1 MGVTPTLSPL
11 GYRSHITSTGSSE
24 SLMAVKRRRPNREK
38 VTEINPLPGEAA
50 NENSPQDGFAPA
62 DNQGQPELEHDAA
75 TDAAEQILGANPL
88 LGIDRDE
95 LLETGRR
102 LLRLMTLN
110 PQAVLEENLVFG
122 RELIAIAMGQSRL
135 APDPKDRRFSHPIW
149 QKSGYYKRLM
159 QGFIAWRDMLNR
171 ILDRA
176 ETTVDDRERA
186 RFVLQLFTETFAP
199 TNSLLG
205 NPGAFQRITET
216 RGKSLLYGLTNF
228 IDDLNNNFGMPRQ
241 VDERKFQVG
250 RNLATT
256 PGAVVH
262 RGETFELIQYA
273 PQTQRVHKRP
283 LVIVPPQINKF
294 YATDL
299 SPGRSFVEFAV
310 QHGVQ
315 TFCISWRNPTAV
327 QRDWNMETYLTAC
340 KQAIDVACEIT
351 GADKVNAMAA
361 CAGGFTLATLL
372 GHLAAK
378 GEDRIASATLLV
390 TVLDTAAPTLLGQFA
405 SRSGVNAT
413 IEKSRRA
420 GVLEGSEMARVFA
433 WLRPNDLVWL
443 FVANNW
449 VMGNR
454 PPAFDILYW
463 NSDTT
468 RLPAEFHAD
477 LLRMFMDNPLRV
489 PGKIEVLGTPVDMS
503 KVDVPSYV
511 VAGVTDHITPW
522 QACYQSRNILRGKID
537 FVLSSSGHI
546 QSIVNPPTNPKAK
559 YFLNT
564 SLADD
569 PETWLAGASEHAG
582 SWWDHWSHWYRQ
594 HGDGEVPAPVAP
606 GNERYPAGD
615 PAPGRYVHQR

>member
-1 MGVTPTLSPL
+1 MP
-11 GYRSHITSTGSSE
+11 
-24 SLMAVKRRRPNREK
+24 AKRPRQARQN
-38 VTEINPLPGEAA
+38 VTEIKPVPIQAA
-50 NENSPQDGFAPA
+50 NADTAQDGFAPA
-62 DNQGQPELEHDAA
+62 DDVGQPELEHAA
-75 TDAAEQILGANPL
+75 ANDAAEQILGANPL
-88 LGIDRDE
+88 LGIDREE
-95 LLETGRR
+95 LLAAGKR
-102 LLRLMTLN
+102 LVRLMTIN
-110 PQAVLEENLVFG
+110 PQILIEEHIALG
-122 RELIAIAMGQSRL
+122 RALLDIATGNSKI
-135 APDPKDRRFSHPIW
+135 APDPRDRRFSHAVW
-149 QKSGYYKRLM
+149 QKNGYYRRLM
-159 QGFIAWRDMLNR
+159 QGFIAWRGMLNR
-171 ILDRA
+171 VLDRA
-176 ETTVDDRERA
+176 DTTTDDRERA
-186 RFVLQLFTETFAP
+186 RFVLQLATEAFSP

-205 NPGAFQRITET
+205 NPGALQRLSET

-256 PGAVVH
+256 PGAVVY

-273 PQTQRVHKRP
+273 PQTELVHKRP
-283 LVIVPPQINKF
+283 LVIVPPQINKY

-315 TFCISWRNPTAV
+315 TFCISWRNPTAA

-340 KQAIDVACEIT
+340 KQAIAVACEIT

-372 GHLAAK
+372 GHLAAR

-405 SRSGVNAT
+405 SRSGVAAT
-413 IEKSRRA
+413 IEKSKRN

-477 LLRMFMDNPLRV
+477 LLRMFMENPLKS
-489 PGKIEVLGTPVDMS
+489 PGSIAALGTPIDMS
-503 KVDVPSYV
+503 KVVVPAYV

-522 QACYQSRNILRGKID
+522 QACYQSKNILRGKID

-546 QSIVNPPTNPKAK
+546 QSIVNPPANPKAK
-559 YFLNT
+559 YFLNG
-564 SLADD
+564 AMPDD
-569 PETWLAGASEHAG
+569 PETWLAGATEHAG
-582 SWWDHWSHWYRQ
+582 SWWDHWSTWYAG
-594 HGDGEVPAPVAP
+594 HGAGEVPAPRKLGSDAH
-606 GNERYPAGD
+606 PAGD

>member
-1 MGVTPTLSPL
+1 MPAKRPRQARQNVTQFKPA
-11 GYRSHITSTGSSE
+11 GIQ
-24 SLMAVKRRRPNREK
+24 
-38 VTEINPLPGEAA
+38 AA
-50 NENSPQDGFAPA
+50 NGDSAQDGFAPA
-62 DNQGQPELEHDAA
+62 DSEGQPELEHAA
-75 TDAAEQILGANPL
+75 ANDAAEQILGANPL
-88 LGIDRDE
+88 LGIDREE
-95 LLETGRR
+95 LLAAGKR
-102 LLRLMTLN
+102 LVRLMTIN
-110 PQAVLEENLVFG
+110 PQVLIEEHLALG
-122 RELIAIAMGQSRL
+122 RALLDIATGSSKIA
-135 APDPKDRRFSHPIW
+135 ADPRDRRFSHVVW
-149 QKSGYYKRLM
+149 QKNGYYKRLM
-159 QGFIAWRDMLNR
+159 QGFIAWRGMLNR
-171 ILDRA
+171 VLDRA
-176 ETTVDDRERA
+176 DTTTDDRERA
-186 RFVLQLFTETFAP
+186 RFVLQLATEAFSP

-205 NPGAFQRITET
+205 NPGALQRLTET

-250 RNLATT
+250 RNLAMT
-256 PGAVVH
+256 PGAVVY
-262 RGETFELIQYA
+262 RGETFELIQYT
-273 PQTQRVHKRP
+273 PQTERVHKRP
-283 LVIVPPQINKF
+283 LVIVPPQINKY

-299 SPGRSFVEFAV
+299 SPGRSFAEFAV

-315 TFCISWRNPTAV
+315 TFCISWRNPTSA
-327 QRDWNMETYLTAC
+327 QRDWNLDTYLTAC

-378 GEDRIASATLLV
+378 GENRVASATLLV

-413 IEKSRRA
+413 IEKSKRN

-477 LLRMFMDNPLRV
+477 LLRMFMENPLKV
-489 PGKIEVLGTPVDMS
+489 AGKISALGTPIDMN
-503 KVDVPSYV
+503 KVDVPAYV

-522 QACYQSRNILRGKID
+522 QACYQSKNILRGKID

-559 YFLNT
+559 YFLNGEMPE
-564 SLADD
+564 D
-569 PETWLAGASEHAG
+569 PETWLAGATEHGG
-582 SWWDHWSHWYRQ
+582 SWWDHWSAWYAS
-594 HGDGEVPAPVAP
+594 HGAGEVPAPQTL
-606 GNERYPAGD
+606 GSERNPAGD

>member
-1 MGVTPTLSPL
+1 
-11 GYRSHITSTGSSE
+11 
-24 SLMAVKRRRPNREK
+24 MAAKRPRQTREN
-38 VTEINPLPGEAA
+38 VTEIKPVPTEAA
-50 NENSPQDGFAPA
+50 NESRPKNGAKDGFASA
-62 DNQGQPELEHDAA
+62 DTGGQPELEHAAA

-88 LGIDRDE
+88 LGLDRQE
-95 LLETGRR
+95 LLAAGKR
-102 LLRLMTLN
+102 LLRLMTIN
-110 PQAVLEENLVFG
+110 PQVLVEENIAFVH
-122 RELIAIAMGQSRL
+122 ELFEIAMGTSKVL
-135 APDPKDRRFSHPIW
+135 PDARDRRFSHVIW

-159 QGFIAWRDMLNR
+159 QGFVAWRDMLNR
-171 ILDRA
+171 VLDRA
-176 ETTVDDRERA
+176 ETTSDDRERA

-205 NPGAFQRITET
+205 NPGALQRITET
-216 RGKSLLYGLTNF
+216 RGKSLLYGLQNF
-228 IDDLNNNFGMPRQ
+228 IDDLTNNFGMPRQ

-256 PGAVVH
+256 PGAVVY
-262 RGETFELIQYA
+262 RGEVFELIQYT
-273 PQTQRVHKRP
+273 PQTEQVHRRP
-283 LVIVPPQINKF
+283 LLIIPPQINKF

-299 SPGRSFVEFAV
+299 SSGRSFAEFAV
-310 QHGVQ
+310 QQGVQ
-315 TFCISWRNPTAV
+315 TFCISWRNPTAA
-327 QRDWNMETYLTAC
+327 QRDWNMDTYLEAC
-340 KQAIDVACEIT
+340 KLALAVAREVT
-351 GADKVNAMAA
+351 GADRVNTMAA

-378 GEDRIASATLLV
+378 GEDSIESATLLV
-390 TVLDTAAPTLLGQFA
+390 TVLDTEAPTLLGQFA
-405 SRSGVNAT
+405 SKSGVAAT

-477 LLRMFMDNPLRV
+477 LLHMFLENPLKA
-489 PGKIEVLGTPVDMS
+489 PGKISALGTPIDMS
-503 KVDVPSYV
+503 KVSVPSYV
-511 VAGVTDHITPW
+511 VAGITDHITPW
-522 QACYQSRNILRGKID
+522 QACYQSKHILRGKID

-559 YFLNT
+559 YFLNA
-564 SLADD
+564 SQ
-569 PETWLAGASEHAG
+569 PEAPEDWLAGASEHTG
-582 SWWDHWSHWYRQ
+582 SWWTHWASWYRT
-594 HGDGEVPAPVAP
+594 HGGGEVRAPATL
-606 GNERYPAGD
+606 GNMTHPAGD

>member
-1 MGVTPTLSPL
+1 
-11 GYRSHITSTGSSE
+11 
-24 SLMAVKRRRPNREK
+24 
-38 VTEINPLPGEAA
+38 
-50 NENSPQDGFAPA
+50 
-62 DNQGQPELEHDAA
+62 
-75 TDAAEQILGANPL
+75 
-88 LGIDRDE
+88 
-95 LLETGRR
+95 
-102 LLRLMTLN
+102 
-110 PQAVLEENLVFG
+110 
-122 RELIAIAMGQSRL
+122 
-135 APDPKDRRFSHPIW
+135 
-149 QKSGYYKRLM
+149 
-159 QGFIAWRDMLNR
+159 
-171 ILDRA
+171 
-176 ETTVDDRERA
+176 
-186 RFVLQLFTETFAP
+186 
-199 TNSLLG
+199 
-205 NPGAFQRITET
+205 
-216 RGKSLLYGLTNF
+216 
-228 IDDLNNNFGMPRQ
+228 

-250 RNLATT
+250 RNVAVT
-256 PGAVVH
+256 PGAVVY
-262 RGETFELIQYA
+262 RGETFELIQYT
-273 PQTQRVHKRP
+273 PQTSLVHRRP

-299 SPGRSFVEFAV
+299 SPGRSFAEYAV
-310 QHGVQ
+310 QQGIQ
-315 TFCISWRNPTAV
+315 TFCISWRNPTAA

-340 KQAIDVACEIT
+340 KKAVEVACEIT
-351 GADKVNAMAA
+351 GADRVNAMAA

-372 GHLAAK
+372 GHLAAT
-378 GEDRIASATLLV
+378 GDNRVASATLLV
-390 TVLDTAAPTLLGQFA
+390 TVLDTSAPTMLGQFA
-405 SRSGVNAT
+405 SRSGVAAT

-477 LLRMFMDNPLRV
+477 LLRMFLDNPLKEA
-489 PGKIEVLGTPVDMS
+489 GKIDVLGTRIDMS
-503 KVDVPSYV
+503 KVDVPAYV

-559 YFLNT
+559 YFLNA
-564 SLADD
+564 SLPDD

-594 HGDGEVPAPVAP
+594 HGDGEVPAPQGP
-606 GNERYPAGD
+606 GSARHPAGD

>member
-1 MGVTPTLSPL
+1 MP
-11 GYRSHITSTGSSE
+11 
-24 SLMAVKRRRPNREK
+24 AKRPRQARQN
-38 VTEINPLPGEAA
+38 VTEINPVRTEAA
-50 NENSPQDGFAPA
+50 NEHSAQDGFAAA
-62 DNQGQPELEHDAA
+62 DNGGQPELEHAA
-75 TDAAEQILGANPL
+75 ASDAAEQILGANPL
-88 LGIDRDE
+88 LGIDREE
-95 LLETGRR
+95 LLAAGKR
-102 LLRLMTLN
+102 LVRLMTIN
-110 PQAVLEENLVFG
+110 PQVLVEEHLALG
-122 RELIAIAMGQSRL
+122 RALLEIAMGSSKI
-135 APDPKDRRFSHPIW
+135 APDPRDRRFSHVVW

-159 QGFIAWRDMLNR
+159 QGFIAWRGMLNR
-171 ILDRA
+171 VLDRA
-176 ETTVDDRERA
+176 DTNTDDRERA
-186 RFVLQLFTETFAP
+186 RFVLQLATEAFSP

-205 NPGAFQRITET
+205 NPGALQRLTET

-256 PGAVVH
+256 PGAVVY
-262 RGETFELIQYA
+262 RGETFELLQYT
-273 PQTQRVHKRP
+273 PQTDRVHKRP

-299 SPGRSFVEFAV
+299 SPGRSFAEFAV

-315 TFCISWRNPTAV
+315 TFCISWRNPTAA
-327 QRDWNMETYLTAC
+327 QRDWNMDTYLTAC

-378 GEDRIASATLLV
+378 GENRIASATLLV

-405 SRSGVNAT
+405 SRSGVAAT
-413 IEKSRRA
+413 IEKSKRN

-468 RLPAEFHAD
+468 RLPAGFHAD
-477 LLRMFMDNPLRV
+477 LLRMFMENPLKV
-489 PGKIEVLGTPVDMS
+489 AGKISALGTPIDMS
-503 KVDVPSYV
+503 KVNVPAYV

-522 QACYQSRNILRGKID
+522 QACYQSKNILRGKID

-559 YFLNT
+559 YFLNGEMPE
-564 SLADD
+564 D
-569 PETWLAGASEHAG
+569 PETWLAGSTEHAG
-582 SWWDHWSHWYRQ
+582 SWWDHWSTWYAG
-594 HGDGEVPAPVAP
+594 HGAGEVSSPRTL
-606 GNERYPAGD
+606 GSEKNPAGD

>member
-1 MGVTPTLSPL
+1 
-11 GYRSHITSTGSSE
+11 
-24 SLMAVKRRRPNREK
+24 MAAKRPRQAREN
-38 VTEINPLPGEAA
+38 VTEINPADREAA
-50 NENSPQDGFAPA
+50 NEIPPQDGFAPA
-62 DNQGQPELEHDAA
+62 DSGGQPELEHAAA

-88 LGIDRDE
+88 LGLDREE
-95 LLETGRR
+95 LLAAGKR
-102 LLRLMTLN
+102 LLRLMTVN
-110 PQAVLEENLVFG
+110 PQVLIEENLAFG
-122 RELIAIAMGQSRL
+122 REVLAIAMGQSKIT
-135 APDPKDRRFSHPIW
+135 ADPRDRRFSHPVW

-159 QGFIAWRDMLNR
+159 QGFVAWRDMLNR
-171 ILDRA
+171 VLDRA
-176 ETTVDDRERA
+176 DTTTDDRERA

-205 NPGAFQRITET
+205 NPGALQRLTET
-216 RGKSLLYGLTNF
+216 RGRSLLYGMQNF
-228 IDDLNNNFGMPRQ
+228 VDDLTNNFGMPRQ

-250 RNLATT
+250 KNLAVT
-256 PGAVVH
+256 PGAVVF
-262 RGETFELIQYA
+262 RGEAFELIQYA
-273 PQTQRVHKRP
+273 AQTDRVHQRP

-299 SPGRSFVEFAV
+299 SPGRSFAEYAV
-310 QHGVQ
+310 SQGIQ
-315 TFCISWRNPTAV
+315 TFCISWRNPTAA
-327 QRDWNMETYLTAC
+327 QRDWNMETYLSAC
-340 KQAIDVACEIT
+340 KQAIAAACEIT
-351 GADKVNAMAA
+351 GADSVNTMAA

-378 GEDRIASATLLV
+378 GEDKIASATLLV
-390 TVLDTAAPTLLGQFA
+390 TVLDTEAPTMLGQFA
-405 SRSGVNAT
+405 SRSGVAAT
-413 IEKSRRA
+413 IQKSRA
-420 GVLEGSEMARVFA
+420 KGVLEGSEMARVFA

-477 LLRMFMDNPLRV
+477 LLRMFMENPLKSA
-489 PGKIEVLGTPVDMS
+489 GKISALGTPIDMS
-503 KVDVPSYV
+503 KVTVPAYV

-559 YFLNT
+559 YFLNA
-564 SLADD
+564 SLPDD
-569 PETWLAGASEHAG
+569 PETWLKSATEHPG
-582 SWWDHWSHWYRQ
+582 SWWDHWSRWYAQ
-594 HGDGEVPAPVAP
+594 HGAGEVAAPKCL
-606 GNERYPAGD
+606 GSTLHPAGD

>member
-1 MGVTPTLSPL
+1 MG
-11 GYRSHITSTGSSE
+11 RSKIT
-24 SLMAVKRRRPNREK
+24 
-38 VTEINPLPGEAA
+38 
-50 NENSPQDGFAPA
+50 A
-62 DNQGQPELEHDAA
+62 DP
-75 TDAAEQILGANPL
+75 
-88 LGIDRDE
+88 R
-95 LLETGRR
+95 
-102 LLRLMTLN
+102 
-110 PQAVLEENLVFG
+110 
-122 RELIAIAMGQSRL
+122 
-135 APDPKDRRFSHPIW
+135 DRRFSHVVW
-149 QKSGYYKRLM
+149 QKNGYYRRLM
-159 QGFIAWRDMLNR
+159 QGFVAWRAMLNR
-171 ILDRA
+171 VLDRA
-176 ETTVDDRERA
+176 DTTTEDRERA

-205 NPGAFQRITET
+205 NPGALQRISET
-216 RGKSLLYGLTNF
+216 RGKSLLYGVQNF
-228 IDDLNNNFGMPRQ
+228 IDDLTNNFGMPRQ

-250 RNLATT
+250 KNLAVT
-256 PGAVVH
+256 PGAVVF
-262 RGETFELIQYA
+262 RGEAFELIQYT
-273 PQTQRVHKRP
+273 PQTDLVHKRP

-299 SPGRSFVEFAV
+299 SPGRSFAEYAV
-310 QHGVQ
+310 SQGIQ
-315 TFCISWRNPTAV
+315 TFCISWRNPTAA
-327 QRDWNMETYLTAC
+327 QRDWNMETYLSAC
-340 KQAIDVACEIT
+340 KEAISVACDIT
-351 GADKVNAMAA
+351 GADRVNTMAA

-378 GEDRIASATLLV
+378 GDEKVASATLLV
-390 TVLDTAAPTLLGQFA
+390 TVLDTEAPTLLGQFA
-405 SRSGVNAT
+405 SRSGVAAT
-413 IEKSRRA
+413 IEKSRRK

-477 LLRMFMDNPLRV
+477 LLRMFMENPLKS
-489 PGKIEVLGTPVDMS
+489 PGSFSVLGTPIDMS
-503 KVDVPSYV
+503 KVTVPAYV

-559 YFLNT
+559 YFLNST
-564 SLADD
+564 RTDD
-569 PETWLAGASEHAG
+569 AETWLAGASEHTG
-582 SWWDHWSHWYRQ
+582 SWWDHWSKWYAQ
-594 HGDGEVPAPVAP
+594 HGAGEVPAPTAL
-606 GNERYPAGD
+606 GSSLYPAGD

>member
-1 MGVTPTLSPL
+1 MTINPQVLIEEHIAL
-11 GYRSHITSTGSSE
+11 GRALLDIAAGSS
-24 SLMAVKRRRPNREK
+24 K
-38 VTEINPLPGEAA
+38 I
-50 NENSPQDGFAPA
+50 
-62 DNQGQPELEHDAA
+62 
-75 TDAAEQILGANPL
+75 
-88 LGIDRDE
+88 
-95 LLETGRR
+95 
-102 LLRLMTLN
+102 
-110 PQAVLEENLVFG
+110 
-122 RELIAIAMGQSRL
+122 
-135 APDPKDRRFSHPIW
+135 APDPRDRRFSHAVW
-149 QKSGYYKRLM
+149 QKSGYYRRLM
-159 QGFIAWRDMLNR
+159 QGFIAWRGMLNR
-171 ILDRA
+171 VLDRA
-176 ETTVDDRERA
+176 DTTTDDRERA
-186 RFVLQLFTETFAP
+186 RFVLQLATEAFSP

-205 NPGAFQRITET
+205 NPGALHRLSET

-256 PGAVVH
+256 PGAVVY
-262 RGETFELIQYA
+262 RGASFELIQYT
-273 PQTQRVHKRP
+273 PQTERVHKRP

-299 SPGRSFVEFAV
+299 SPGRSFAEFAV

-315 TFCISWRNPTAV
+315 TFCISWRNPTAA

-340 KQAIDVACEIT
+340 KQAIAVACEIT

-372 GHLAAK
+372 GHLAAT
-378 GEDRIASATLLV
+378 GENSIESATLLV

-405 SRSGVNAT
+405 SRSGVAAT
-413 IEKSRRA
+413 IEKSKRN

-477 LLRMFMDNPLRV
+477 LLRMFMENPLKV
-489 PGKIEVLGTPVDMS
+489 PGRISALGTPIDMS
-503 KVDVPSYV
+503 KVDVPAYV

-522 QACYQSRNILRGKID
+522 QACYQSKNILRGKID

-559 YFLNT
+559 YFLNGEMPE
-564 SLADD
+564 D
-569 PETWLAGASEHAG
+569 PESWLAGATERAG
-582 SWWDHWSHWYRQ
+582 SWWDHWSTWYAG
-594 HGDGEVPAPVAP
+594 HGAGEVPAPGKLGSEAH
-606 GNERYPAGD
+606 PAGD

>member
-1 MGVTPTLSPL
+1 MPGKRPRQARQNVTDIKP
-11 GYRSHITSTGSSE
+11 
-24 SLMAVKRRRPNREK
+24 
-38 VTEINPLPGEAA
+38 PGIQAA
-50 NENSPQDGFAPA
+50 NGDSAQDGFAPA
-62 DNQGQPELEHDAA
+62 DSVAQPELEHAAA
-75 TDAAEQILGANPL
+75 TEAAEQILGANPL
-88 LGIDRDE
+88 LGIDREE
-95 LLETGRR
+95 LLAAGKR
-102 LLRLMTLN
+102 LVRLMTIN
-110 PQAVLEENLVFG
+110 PQVLIEEHIALG
-122 RELIAIAMGQSRL
+122 RSLLDIAAGSSKI
-135 APDPKDRRFSHPIW
+135 APDPRDRRFSHAVW
-149 QKSGYYKRLM
+149 QKSGYYRRLM
-159 QGFIAWRDMLNR
+159 QGFIAWRGMLNR
-171 ILDRA
+171 VLDRA
-176 ETTVDDRERA
+176 DTTTDDRERA
-186 RFVLQLFTETFAP
+186 RFVLQLATEAFSP

-205 NPGAFQRITET
+205 NPGALQRLSET

-256 PGAVVH
+256 PGAVVY

-273 PQTQRVHKRP
+273 PQTERVHKRP

-299 SPGRSFVEFAV
+299 SPGRSFAEFAV

-315 TFCISWRNPTAV
+315 TFCISWRNPTSV
-327 QRDWNMETYLTAC
+327 QRAWNMETYLTAC
-340 KQAIDVACEIT
+340 KQAIAVACEIT

-378 GEDRIASATLLV
+378 GEDRIESATLLV

-405 SRSGVNAT
+405 SRSGVAAT
-413 IEKSRRA
+413 IEKSKRN

-477 LLRMFMDNPLRV
+477 LLRMFMENPLKI
-489 PGKIEVLGTPVDMS
+489 PGRISALGTPIDMS
-503 KVDVPSYV
+503 KVAVPAYV

-522 QACYQSRNILRGKID
+522 QACYQSKNILRGKID

-559 YFLNT
+559 YFLNGEMPE
-564 SLADD
+564 D
-569 PETWLAGASEHAG
+569 PETWLAGATEHAG
-582 SWWDHWSHWYRQ
+582 SWWDHWSTWYAG
-594 HGDGEVPAPVAP
+594 HGAGEVPAPQKLGSEAH
-606 GNERYPAGD
+606 PAGD

>member
-1 MGVTPTLSPL
+1 MPARKPRQPRG
-11 GYRSHITSTGSSE
+11 
-24 SLMAVKRRRPNREK
+24 N
-38 VTEINPLPGEAA
+38 VTEINVGAGPAA
-50 NENSPQDGFAPA
+50 NENSAQEGFAPA
-62 DNQGQPELEHDAA
+62 DKGGQPELEQAA
-75 TDAAEQILGANPL
+75 AADAAEQILGANPL
-88 LGIDRDE
+88 LGIDREE
-95 LLETGRR
+95 LLAAGKR
-102 LLRLMTLN
+102 LVNLMNN
-110 PQAVLEENLVFG
+110 PQALIEEHLAFG
-122 RELIAIAMGQSRL
+122 RELLAIASGTSKIS
-135 APDPKDRRFSHPIW
+135 PDPRDRRFSHVVW
-149 QKSGYYKRLM
+149 QKNGYYKRLM

-171 ILDRA
+171 VLDRA
-176 ETTVDDRERA
+176 ETTNDDRERA
-186 RFVLQLFTETFAP
+186 RFVLQLATEAFAP

-205 NPGAFQRITET
+205 NPGALQRLTET

-228 IDDLNNNFGMPRQ
+228 IDDLTNNFGMPRQ

-256 PGAVVH
+256 PGAVVY
-262 RGETFELIQYA
+262 RGEAFELIQYA
-273 PQTQRVHKRP
+273 PQTDRVHKRP
-283 LVIVPPQINKF
+283 LVIVPPQINQV

-299 SPGRSFVEFAV
+299 APGRSFAEYAV

-315 TFCISWRNPTAV
+315 TFCISWRNPTAA

-372 GHLAAK
+372 GHLAAA
-378 GEDRIASATLLV
+378 GENRVASATLLV
-390 TVLDTAAPTLLGQFA
+390 TVLDTSAPTLLGQFA
-405 SRSGVNAT
+405 SRTGVNAT
-413 IEKSRRA
+413 IEKSKRA

-468 RLPAEFHAD
+468 RLPASFHAD
-477 LLRMFMDNPLRV
+477 LLRMFMDNPLKE
-489 PGKIEVLGTPVDMS
+489 PGRIAALGTPIDMS
-503 KVDVPSYV
+503 KVDVPAYV

-522 QACYQSRNILRGKID
+522 QACYQSKNILRGKID

-559 YFLNT
+559 YFLND
-564 SLADD
+564 AMPEDA
-569 PETWLAGASEHAG
+569 ETWLAGASEHAG
-582 SWWDHWSHWYRQ
+582 SWWDHWTRWYAT
-594 HGDGEVPAPVAP
+594 HGAGDLPAPSQLGSKA
-606 GNERYPAGD
+606 NPAGD

>member
-1 MGVTPTLSPL
+1 
-11 GYRSHITSTGSSE
+11 
-24 SLMAVKRRRPNREK
+24 MAARKPRQAREN
-38 VTEINPLPGEAA
+38 VTEIKPLVGDAA
-50 NENSPQDGFAPA
+50 NENSAQAGFTPA
-62 DNQGQPELEHDAA
+62 DSGVQPELEHAAA

-88 LGIDRDE
+88 LGIDREE
-95 LLETGRR
+95 LLAAGKR

-110 PQAVLEENLVFG
+110 PQVLIEENLAFG
-122 RELIAIAMGQSRL
+122 RELLAIAMGQSKIL
-135 APDPKDRRFSHPIW
+135 PDARDRRFSHNVW
-149 QKSGYYKRLM
+149 QNNGYYKRLM
-159 QGFIAWRDMLNR
+159 QGFVAWRDMLNR
-171 ILDRA
+171 VLDRA
-176 ETTVDDRERA
+176 DTTTDDRERA

-205 NPGAFQRITET
+205 NPGALQRLTET
-216 RGKSLLYGLTNF
+216 RGKSLLWGLQNF
-228 IDDLNNNFGMPRQ
+228 IDDLTNNFGMPRQ

-256 PGAVVH
+256 PGAVVY
-262 RGETFELIQYA
+262 RGEAFELIQYT
-273 PQTQRVHKRP
+273 PQTDLVHRRP
-283 LVIVPPQINKF
+283 LLIVPPQINKF

-299 SPGRSFVEFAV
+299 APGRSFAEFAV

-315 TFCISWRNPTAV
+315 TFAISWRNPTAA
-327 QRDWNMETYLTAC
+327 QRDWNMETYLSAC
-340 KQAIDVACEIT
+340 KEAITAACDIT
-351 GADKVNAMAA
+351 GADQVNAMAA

-372 GHLAAK
+372 GHLAAR
-378 GEDRIASATLLV
+378 GENRIASATLLV
-390 TVLDTAAPTLLGQFA
+390 TVLDTSAPTMLGQFA
-405 SRSGVNAT
+405 SRTGVNAT

-477 LLRMFMDNPLRV
+477 LLRMFMDNPLKE
-489 PGKIEVLGTPVDMS
+489 PGKITVLGTPIDMS
-503 KVDVPSYV
+503 KVDVPAYV

-546 QSIVNPPTNPKAK
+546 QSIVNPPANPKAK
-559 YFLNT
+559 YFLND
-564 SLADD
+564 AMPDD
-569 PETWLAGASEHAG
+569 PEDWIASASEQPG

-594 HGDGEVPAPVAP
+594 HGEGEIPAPRRT
-606 GNERYPAGD
+606 GSDKYPAGD